1 VIQSDFKSIVIAH
14 QDRVYNTCLGF
25 LKQEEDA
32 EDVAQEVF
40 IQVYQSYDTFL
51 QKSELSTWIYK
62 ITVNKCIEAIRKSK
76 AKRRHGNAPNAELKD
91 DMLVNYAHP
100 GVQLENKERAGILF
114 FAISKLPEQQQVAYT
129 LSKIEGLNYE
139 EIGKVLDK
147 TKNAVESLLHRAKQ
161 SLQKLLKTYY
171 EEA

>member
-1 VIQSDFKSIVIAH
+1 
-14 QDRVYNTCLGF
+14 
-25 LKQEEDA
+25 
-32 EDVAQEVF
+32 
-40 IQVYQSYDTFL
+40 
-51 QKSELSTWIYK
+51 
-62 ITVNKCIEAIRKSK
+62 VNKCIEAIRKSK

-139 EIGKVLDK
+139 EIGKVMDK